1 MTELNE
7 FLAKKKIEFYQ
18 DCEIKPYL
26 TLRIGGQVRLL
37 MLIQN
42 KPDLV
47 ETLLYLHR
55 SGRHFILLGGGSN
68 VVFPDGDLELI
79 VIINK
84 SGEIYKPDDN
94 LLKVNSGVG
103 NADLL
108 NWNIDHEIG
117 GMEFLAGIPGTIG
130 GAAAVNAGAF
140 GKTTADILE
149 KAEIFTKDGE
159 IKTVSRDYFQYK
171 YRDSVF
177 KYSPEV
183 ILDVYLKFDRAGSA
197 GIRDKIKTN
206 LKYRKDNHPSYKEH
220 TAGCFFKNPV
230 ENNRK
235 IPAGGLIEKA
245 GLKGAGYKDL
255 FLSPAHANFL
265 VNRGAASFP
274 DVDEFAHQ
282 VCRKVLKESGILLER
297 EVIYI
302 SPDGMK
308 Y

>member
-7 FLAKKKIEFYQ
+7 FLAKRKIEAYR

-26 TLRIGGQVRLL
+26 TLRIGGRVRLL
-37 MLIQN
+37 LLIRN
-42 KPDLV
+42 KPQLI
-47 ETLLYLHR
+47 EILLYLQR
-55 SGRHFILLGGGSN
+55 NRRRFILLGGGSN
-68 VVFPDGDLELI
+68 VVFPDGHLDLI

-84 SGEIYKPDDN
+84 SGQIYKPDDGI
-94 LLKVNSGVG
+94 LRVNSGVG

-183 ILDVYLKFDRAGSA
+183 ILDVYLRFDRADSA
-197 GIRDKIKTN
+197 GIREKIKAN

-220 TAGCFFKNPV
+220 TAGCFFKNPL

-235 IPAGGLIEKA
+235 IPAGRLIEKA
-245 GLKGAGYKDL
+245 GLKGAAFKDL
-255 FLSPAHANFL
+255 FLAPEHANFL

-274 DVDEFAHQ
+274 DVDEFAQQ
-282 VCRKVLKESGILLER
+282 VCRSVLKESGILLER

-302 SPDGMK
+302 SPAGEK